1 MKKIYILIAV
11 ILAAILIVSGFGYYL
26 LFMKPKHQD
35 HELIETNNTEGF
47 VFPENFTTNETIIEY
62 LVTSGDYLLD
72 KIEDDGRWVYQYDP
86 ATDDI
91 PNKYNILRHAG
102 TTYSLALIFKYTQ
115 DLRYY
120 NGTIITLNY
129 LMNERLIFE
138 DQGDYEIAYIE
149 YKSLAK
155 LGGVALTLLGLTE
168 VIRMDPRVDYD
179 RELDAMGNFLLM
191 MQYPSGKFQ
200 CFYKT
205 KEDEHNDYYPGE
217 ALLALAKIYDLT
229 GEKKYLDA
237 LELGFGFYND
247 YYKAAR
253 YTAYTPW
260 ATEAMVYGYEWLKN
274 DSYQDMCYNMAN
286 SCLSGQYEPGDSVN
300 PLYIGGWGSDPAA
313 NAASRIEGV
322 VDSYL
327 LAKRTGDT
335 ARIQKYYDGSV
346 YCGYFLINLQFNET
360 DVEDFPAPE
369 RALGGTPLS
378 HSDPHIRIDYVQH
391 AVVVLA
397 KILVYT
403 NTDNN
408 V

>member
-1 MKKIYILIAV
+1 MKKIYVLIAV

-35 HELIETNNTEGF
+35 HELIETHNTGGF

-72 KIEDDGRWVYQYDP
+72 KIEDDGRWVYQYDT

-120 NGTIITLNY
+120 NGTILTLNY

-138 DQGDYEIAYIE
+138 DLGDYEIAYIE

-179 RELDAMGNFLLM
+179 RELDGMGNFLLM

-260 ATEAMVYGYEWLKN
+260 ATEAMVYGYDWLKN
-274 DSYQDMCYNMAN
+274 DSYQDMCFSMAN

-300 PLYIGGWGSDPAA
+300 PLYIGGWGSDPAS

-335 ARIQKYYDGSV
+335 NRMEKYYDGSV